1 MIKNPIIY
9 LGSLLLLMAGSS
21 SCNKDLLD
29 ITPKDRLSEE
39 SVFRDP
45 AYLEAQVNTG
55 YNGLPN
61 YIMANEPMMSS
72 ITDETYMT
80 WDRGTYSVAR
90 GQVSP
95 DNPGLFTNGW
105 TQWGAIRGANQFLER
120 IDDASIDEGL
130 KKRLKGEMKFLRAIW
145 YFDMT
150 AKVGGLPLITKVF
163 QINDEFNLTRNSSD
177 EVFEFVLDEL
187 EEAAEL
193 LPLIPP
199 VRGRISKGA
208 ALALRSRA
216 ALYYASPLFNPTNDK
231 SRWQL
236 AAEAAK
242 AVIDLNH
249 YQLNDS
255 YAGTFL
261 ADNPEIILAKYYK
274 NTKVEQLVDLYN
286 QPTKPGGG
294 WAGNQPLENLVSD
307 YEMTDGTR
315 FDWNNPVHSAAPYE
329 NRDPRFYASILADGA
344 TWQGTEIE
352 AWTYS
357 DGEGG
362 GANSPAQNPGGGWAI
377 AGYFMKKFTNEDYK
391 PNNSLSFGGE
401 QPNIFFRYGEIY
413 LNYAEALNNLE
424 RDEDARTYLNL
435 LRARPSVNM
444 PPVTESGEALK
455 QRIMKER
462 RVELA
467 FEGHRWFDLR
477 RWKTAMI
484 YANEP
489 AMGVAVKKDRT
500 TGAKTYELI
509 VVDPNR
515 KFEEQHYL
523 SPIPR
528 SEIERS
534 PSLTQ
539 NPGYN

>member
-1 MIKNPIIY
+1 MRSIIFSTV
-9 LGSLLLLMAGSS
+9 LATCLLVVSG
-21 SCNKDLLD
+21 CNNDLLD

-39 SVFRDP
+39 SVFQDP
-45 AYLEAQVNTG
+45 AYLEAMVNTG

-61 YIMANEPMMSS
+61 YIMGNEPMMAS
-72 ITDETYMT
+72 ITDESYMI

-95 DNPGLFTNGW
+95 DNAGLFTNGW
-105 TQWGAIRGANQFLER
+105 TQWGAIRSANQFLER
-120 IDDASIDEGL
+120 IDNATLDEAL
-130 KKRLKGEMKFLRAIW
+130 KQRLKGEMKFLRAYW
-145 YFDMT
+145 YFDMA
-150 AKVGGLPLITKVF
+150 AKVGGLPIITQVLN
-163 QINDEFNLTRNSSD
+163 INDEFNLTRNSSD

-187 EEAAEL
+187 AESAEM
-193 LPLIPP
+193 LPLVPA

-216 ALYYASPLFNPTNDK
+216 SLYFASPLFNPSNDR

-236 AAEAAK
+236 AADAAK
-242 AVIDLNH
+242 AVIDLGI
-249 YQLNDS
+249 YKLNDS
-255 YAGTFL
+255 YSETFL
-261 ADNPEIILAKYYK
+261 ADNEEIILAKYYR

-294 WAGNQPLENLVSD
+294 WAGNQPLENLVGD
-307 YEMTDGTR
+307 YEMRDGTR
-315 FDWNNPVHSAAPYE
+315 FDWSNPAHRAAPYE
-329 NRDPRFYASILADGA
+329 NRDPRFDASILANGSI
-344 TWQGTEIE
+344 WQEAEIE
-352 AWTYS
+352 TWTYS
-357 DGEGG
+357 DGDGG
-362 GANSPAQNPGGGWAI
+362 GVNSSAHNPGGGWAV
-377 AGYFMKKFTNEDYK
+377 AGYFMKKFMNEAYK

-401 QPNIFFRYGEIY
+401 QPNIFFRYGEIL
-413 LNYAEALNNLE
+413 LNYAEALNALGNDGEARNYVNLV
-424 RDEDARTYLNL
+424 RS
-435 LRARPSVNM
+435 RPSVDM
-444 PPVTESGEALK
+444 PPVTEAGDALK
-455 QRIMKER
+455 DRIMNER
-462 RVELA
+462 RIELA

-477 RWKTAMI
+477 RWKVAMQ

-489 AMGVAVKKDRT
+489 ARGVSAKKDRA
-500 TGAKTYELI
+500 TGEITYELI

-534 PSLTQ
+534 PSLVQ